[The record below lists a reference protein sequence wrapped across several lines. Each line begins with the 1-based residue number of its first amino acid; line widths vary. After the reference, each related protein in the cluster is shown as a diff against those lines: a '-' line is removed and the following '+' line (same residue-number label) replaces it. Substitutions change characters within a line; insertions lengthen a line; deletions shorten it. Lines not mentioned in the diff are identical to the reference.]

1 MCCDTMT
8 KGGGRVGDQE
18 KKIRTNIILDPAF
31 RAKLDEL
38 AKEQNR
44 SFNNFVVTV
53 LQEYVKRIEEGR

>member
-1 MCCDTMT
+1 MPET
-8 KGGGRVGDQE
+8 E
-18 KKIRTNIILDPAF
+18 KKIRTNIILTQEF
-31 RAKLDEL
+31 KAKLEAL

>member
-1 MCCDTMT
+1 MADS
-8 KGGGRVGDQE
+8 E
-18 KKIRTNIILDPAF
+18 KKVRTNIILDPAF
-31 RAKLDEL
+31 KAKLDEL

>member
-1 MCCDTMT
+1 M
-8 KGGGRVGDQE
+8 GDQE

-31 RAKLDEL
+31 KTKLDEL